1 MNLDYQLDGPDG
13 APVIVLSNSLGTTRA
28 MWQPQ
33 IEALT
38 AHFRVLRYDTHGH
51 GKTTKNGKVTLAQ
64 LGEDVIAL
72 LDHLNIDRAWFC
84 GISMGGLT
92 GLWLGRFAPERFH
105 GLAVANTAA
114 RIGDQASWLSR
125 ARAVRQEGMAVVAAG
140 AADRWFTHAFRQ
152 KAPEVVEALC
162 HQLTHTDAEGYAA
175 CCEALA
181 AADLRGEVGQIPL
194 PTLIIAGESDPV
206 TTVGDAHFLQQQI
219 PASEVVVL
227 AASHL
232 SNIEAP
238 KSFTSALL
246 SFFSTTALEGTGY
259 VVAALVLA
267 VFIGL
272 GIVFDMIGVAVTAAD
287 PKPFHSMAAHKEKGA
302 KAAIRLLQNANQVS
316 SVCNDV
322 VGDICGIVSG
332 STAAVIVTHLQ
343 RDLSTTSVL
352 ISIGATALISG
363 ITIGGKALGKTVAI
377 NQCTS
382 VVYRVARIMH
392 ALHLS
397 R

>member
-332 STAAVIVTHLQ
+332 STATVIVVLLQ
-343 RDLSTTSVL
+343 NSFGWRSIVVSTVV
-352 ISIGATALISG
+352 TALISG
-363 ITIGGKALGKTVAI
+363 LTIGGKAIGKKVAMKKSKDVI
-377 NQCTS
+377 YLTAKVLS
-382 VVYRVARIMH
+382 V
-392 ALHLS
+392 LHLV

>member
-1 MNLDYQLDGPDG
+1 
-13 APVIVLSNSLGTTRA
+13 

-92 GLWLGRFAPERFH
+92 GLWLGRFAPERFMVWQSPTPRRA
-105 GLAVANTAA
+105 LAIRLAGC
-114 RIGDQASWLSR
+114 RGR
-125 ARAVRQEGMAVVAAG
+125 GPYVRRDGGVAAG

-246 SFFSTTALEGTGY
+246 SFFQGERHG
-259 VVAALVLA
+259 
-267 VFIGL
+267 
-272 GIVFDMIGVAVTAAD
+272 
-287 PKPFHSMAAHKEKGA
+287 
-302 KAAIRLLQNANQVS
+302 
-316 SVCNDV
+316 
-322 VGDICGIVSG
+322 
-332 STAAVIVTHLQ
+332 
-343 RDLSTTSVL
+343 
-352 ISIGATALISG
+352 
-363 ITIGGKALGKTVAI
+363 
-377 NQCTS
+377 
-382 VVYRVARIMH
+382 
-392 ALHLS
+392 
-397 R
+397 

>member
-125 ARAVRQEGMAVVAAG
+125 A
-140 AADRWFTHAFRQ
+140 
-152 KAPEVVEALC
+152 PEVVEALC

-246 SFFSTTALEGTGY
+246 SFFQGERHG
-259 VVAALVLA
+259 
-267 VFIGL
+267 
-272 GIVFDMIGVAVTAAD
+272 
-287 PKPFHSMAAHKEKGA
+287 
-302 KAAIRLLQNANQVS
+302 
-316 SVCNDV
+316 
-322 VGDICGIVSG
+322 
-332 STAAVIVTHLQ
+332 
-343 RDLSTTSVL
+343 
-352 ISIGATALISG
+352 
-363 ITIGGKALGKTVAI
+363 
-377 NQCTS
+377 
-382 VVYRVARIMH
+382 
-392 ALHLS
+392 
-397 R
+397 

>member
-125 ARAVRQEGMAVVAAG
+125 ARAVRQRGWRWWPPERQTAG
-140 AADRWFTHAFRQ
+140 SPTRFARRRRRWSRRF
-152 KAPEVVEALC
+152 
-162 HQLTHTDAEGYAA
+162 
-175 CCEALA
+175 
-181 AADLRGEVGQIPL
+181 
-194 PTLIIAGESDPV
+194 V
-206 TTVGDAHFLQQQI
+206 T
-219 PASEVVVL
+219 S
-227 AASHL
+227 
-232 SNIEAP
+232 
-238 KSFTSALL
+238 
-246 SFFSTTALEGTGY
+246 
-259 VVAALVLA
+259 
-267 VFIGL
+267 
-272 GIVFDMIGVAVTAAD
+272 
-287 PKPFHSMAAHKEKGA
+287 
-302 KAAIRLLQNANQVS
+302 
-316 SVCNDV
+316 
-322 VGDICGIVSG
+322 
-332 STAAVIVTHLQ
+332 
-343 RDLSTTSVL
+343 
-352 ISIGATALISG
+352 
-363 ITIGGKALGKTVAI
+363 
-377 NQCTS
+377 
-382 VVYRVARIMH
+382 
-392 ALHLS
+392 
-397 R
+397 

>member
-72 LDHLNIDRAWFC
+72 LDHLNIDR
-84 GISMGGLT
+84 GLVLRDLD
-92 GLWLGRFAPERFH
+92 GRFDRPVAGRFAPERFH

-246 SFFSTTALEGTGY
+246 SFFQGERHG
-259 VVAALVLA
+259 
-267 VFIGL
+267 
-272 GIVFDMIGVAVTAAD
+272 
-287 PKPFHSMAAHKEKGA
+287 
-302 KAAIRLLQNANQVS
+302 
-316 SVCNDV
+316 
-322 VGDICGIVSG
+322 
-332 STAAVIVTHLQ
+332 
-343 RDLSTTSVL
+343 
-352 ISIGATALISG
+352 
-363 ITIGGKALGKTVAI
+363 
-377 NQCTS
+377 
-382 VVYRVARIMH
+382 
-392 ALHLS
+392 
-397 R
+397 